1 MRMRGQHPSDVEV
14 LHRPEVYDAF
24 RAAAVEGGRQPR
36 AYTNEALII
45 WNQPW
50 GVSLNRFPMPVDVFA
65 GDGDLFRPFAEGLA
79 GAGATVHVFPGGHV
93 SGFTPEVMNQ
103 VVALLRP

>member
-1 MRMRGQHPSDVEV
+1 MRGQHPSDVEV

-24 RAAAVEGGRQPR
+24 RAAAVEGGRQPH

-50 GVSLNRFPMPVDVFA
+50 GVSLDEFPMPVDVFT
-65 GDGDLFRPFAEGLA
+65 GDGDLFRPFAEGLSR
-79 GAGATVHVFPGGHV
+79 AGATCTCSP
-93 SGFTPEVMNQ
+93 
-103 VVALLRP
+103 VATSRGSCPRS